1 MNKAIIGILAG
12 SMAILV
18 SCNVYKEVE
27 ITKNREV
34 DFEMYESYA
43 WLPDLKITNETDY
56 NNDFVQTKTKN
67 HFAHCMIERK
77 LKVDTIKP
85 DLLFR
90 VKWLSHPKEVSVPIS
105 SNIQNVD
112 DLRFNNDPSYLAAP
126 TYRLFGGGNKASY
139 LPDSKY
145 SNETIEYAHGGV
157 KLTIIDRKKDVVVWE
172 GIAQGDL
179 YDPRI
184 MYEDLHPAIH
194 KMMKKFPI
202 KTQ

>member
-1 MNKAIIGILAG
+1 MNKIIIGILVG
-12 SMAILV
+12 SLAILV

-27 ITKNREV
+27 ITKRRDV
-34 DFEMYESYA
+34 DFEIFESYA
-43 WLPDLKITNETDY
+43 WLPDLKITDETDY

-85 DLLFR
+85 DLLLR
-90 VKWLSHPKEVSVPIS
+90 VKWLSHPKEVSVPLS
-105 SNIQNVD
+105 SNIPNTND
-112 DLRFNNDPSYLAAP
+112 IRFNNDPTSFAAP
-126 TYRLFGGGNKASY
+126 TYSLFGGGNKASY
-139 LPDSKY
+139 IPGSKY
-145 SNETIEYAHGGV
+145 SNEKIEYAHGGV
-157 KLTIIDRKKDVVVWE
+157 KLTIIDRKLNVVIWQ

-179 YDPRI
+179 YDQKI

-202 KTQ
+202 KIK